1 LSGKPPLDGARALA
15 QSGSLARAMT
25 PSRLGLLVALV
36 TLALDQASKLYFL
49 FVDVLTLREPLRL
62 GPFFELIV
70 VWNRGISYGLF
81 QQHTELGRWLLTAV
95 SIVAAIGLSL
105 WMRRAGGHLLAAALG
120 LIAGGA
126 IGNAIDRIAYGAV
139 FDFIHF
145 HVAGFSWY
153 VFNVAD
159 AAIVAGVIGLVYD
172 SLVLEKR
179 RIHEA
184 KL

>member
-1 LSGKPPLDGARALA
+1 MRLA
-15 QSGSLARAMT
+15 SWL
-25 PSRLGLLVALV
+25 
-36 TLALDQASKLYFL
+36 
-49 FVDVLTLREPLRL
+49 
-62 GPFFELIV
+62 ELIV

-105 WMRRAGGHLLAAALG
+105 WMRRAAGHLLAAALG

>member
-1 LSGKPPLDGARALA
+1 MTSG
-15 QSGSLARAMT
+15 
-25 PSRLGLLVALV
+25 RLGFLLALV
-36 TLALDQASKLYFL
+36 TLALDQGTKLYFL
-49 FVDVLTLREPLRL
+49 FVDRLALHEPLTLA
-62 GPFFELIV
+62 PFLELIV
-70 VWNRGISYGLF
+70 VWNRGVSYGLF
-81 QQHTELGRWLLTAV
+81 PQHSEFGRWALVAV
-95 SIVAAIGLSL
+95 SIAAAVGLSL
-105 WMRRAGGHLLAAALG
+105 WLRRVEGRLLSAALG
-120 LIAGGA
+120 LIVGGA
-126 IGNAIDRIAYGAV
+126 IGNAVDRIAYGAV

-179 RIHEA
+179 RIHAA